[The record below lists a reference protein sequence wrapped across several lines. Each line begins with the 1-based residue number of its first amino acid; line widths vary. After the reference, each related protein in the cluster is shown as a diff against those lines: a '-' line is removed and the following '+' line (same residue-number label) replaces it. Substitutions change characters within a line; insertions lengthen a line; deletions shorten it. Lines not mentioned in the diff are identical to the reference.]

1 VALTE
6 PDLAGLSARIGYE
19 FTDSALLRRALSHRS
34 WCAESSGQPSNERL
48 EFLGDAVLGWVIA
61 DIAYRRHQ
69 DLPEGKLTDVRKS
82 VVNATALADVA
93 REIQLGP
100 CLLLGKGED
109 AAGGRDKPSILS
121 DALEAVIGAVY
132 LDGGV
137 IAAAELIE
145 RLFAEP
151 LRRAAAQLGRLDFK
165 TILQETAAR
174 LFDTAPVYVLAESG
188 PDHAKTFV
196 ATVLVGA
203 RNLGEGTGKS
213 KKIAEQAAASKAV
226 ELLAASGTLH
236 DGIGDPGL
244 GDGF

>member
-1 VALTE
+1 MTLATSD
-6 PDLAGLSARIGYE
+6 PDLTGLSGRIGYE
-19 FTDSALLRRALSHRS
+19 FADTGLLRRALSHRS
-34 WCAESSGQPSNERL
+34 WCAEVAGQLSNERL

-93 REIQLGP
+93 REVALGP

-151 LRRAAAQLGRLDFK
+151 LRRAAAELGRLDFK
-165 TILQETAAR
+165 TILQETTAR
-174 LFDTAPVYVLAESG
+174 VFDTAPVYVLTESG
-188 PDHAKTFV
+188 PDHEKTFV
-196 ATVLVGA
+196 ATVLVGD
-203 RNLGEGTGKS
+203 RNLGQGTGKS

-226 ELLAASGTLH
+226 ELLDASGT
-236 DGIGDPGL
+236 DDPGL

>member
-1 VALTE
+1 MTFAE

-19 FTDSALLRRALSHRS
+19 FVEPSLLRRAMSHRS
-34 WCAESSGQPSNERL
+34 WCAEVVGQPSNERL
-48 EFLGDAVLGWVIA
+48 EFLGDAVLGWVVA

-82 VVNATALADVA
+82 VVNATALAEVA
-93 REIQLGP
+93 REVDLGP

-109 AAGGRDKPSILS
+109 AAGGRDKASILS

-151 LRRAAAQLGRLDFK
+151 LRRAAAELGRLDFK
-165 TILQETAAR
+165 TILQETTAR
-174 LFDTAPVYVLAESG
+174 VFDTAPVYVLRESG

-196 ATVLVGA
+196 ATVLVGD

-213 KKIAEQAAASKAV
+213 KKLAEQAAASKAV
-226 ELLAASGTLH
+226 ELLAASGT
-236 DGIGDPGL
+236 DDPGL